1 MNLLLIGNWKP
12 FQPTDG
18 HKIQTRNQIE
28 FIKNNKIKNK
38 KTTSKAIFNDQKS

>member
-28 FIKNNKIKNK
+28 FIKNNKIKIKNNNNK
-38 KTTSKAIFNDQKS
+38 SDI